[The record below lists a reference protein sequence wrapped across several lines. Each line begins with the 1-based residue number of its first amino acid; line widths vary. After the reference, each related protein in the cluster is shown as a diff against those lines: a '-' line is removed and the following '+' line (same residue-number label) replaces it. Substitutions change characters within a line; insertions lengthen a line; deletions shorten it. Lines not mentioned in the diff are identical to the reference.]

1 MEFTVH
7 NLYGLL
13 LRSRLLPADE
23 ARALL
28 ERWQSEARDTAT
40 DPDRFLK
47 WLTANR
53 CLTEYQAA
61 LLSKGHADG
70 FFLNQYTILERLV
83 VRRIA
88 GVYNGV
94 HEHGQVF
101 PIKGPPCSRAT
112 ARHLFAHWQRAAA

>member
-70 FFLNQYTILERLV
+70 FFLNQYKILERLGKG
-83 VRRIA
+83 RMA
-88 GVYNGV
+88 GVYKAV
-94 HEHGQVF
+94 HELGQVVA
-101 PIKGPPCSRAT
+101 IKVLPPSRA
-112 ARHLFAHWQRAAA
+112 RDPHLFARFQREAR